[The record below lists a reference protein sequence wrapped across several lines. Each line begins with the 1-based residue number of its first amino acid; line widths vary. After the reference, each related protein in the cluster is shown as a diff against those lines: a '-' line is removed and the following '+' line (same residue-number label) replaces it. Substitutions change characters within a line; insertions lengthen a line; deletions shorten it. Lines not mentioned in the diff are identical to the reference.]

1 MIKSKL
7 YNTDID
13 SLLRSLDL
21 AHFKGVYSADNIPHF
36 ENTDFIFICNLSNE
50 GEVGTHFVT
59 IGKLGNMILYLD
71 SLALNCMN
79 IHLIR
84 YLGDLVTKSSKLYSI
99 TTAIQPLL
107 SQGCGIYCIFF
118 VLLYHAAA
126 TESLE
131 ANLLPFSKGINK
143 KYNDDTCAKNIFIF
157 LRHLNRE
164 L

>member
-84 YLGDLVTKSSKLYSI
+84 YLGDLVCSPCMSI
-99 TTAIQPLL
+99 SI
-107 SQGCGIYCIFF
+107 SQH
-118 VLLYHAAA
+118 LAA
-126 TESLE
+126 L
-131 ANLLPFSKGINK
+131 
-143 KYNDDTCAKNIFIF
+143 
-157 LRHLNRE
+157 
-164 L
+164 

>member
-71 SLALNCMN
+71 SLALKPGMWN
-79 IHLIR
+79 ILHFLCFAISRRRHRVTGGQPSALFEGNKQEVQRR
-84 YLGDLVTKSSKLYSI
+84 YLC
-99 TTAIQPLL
+99 QEH
-107 SQGCGIYCIFF
+107 IY
-118 VLLYHAAA
+118 
-126 TESLE
+126 
-131 ANLLPFSKGINK
+131 FS
-143 KYNDDTCAKNIFIF
+143 ASPQ
-157 LRHLNRE
+157 
-164 L
+164 